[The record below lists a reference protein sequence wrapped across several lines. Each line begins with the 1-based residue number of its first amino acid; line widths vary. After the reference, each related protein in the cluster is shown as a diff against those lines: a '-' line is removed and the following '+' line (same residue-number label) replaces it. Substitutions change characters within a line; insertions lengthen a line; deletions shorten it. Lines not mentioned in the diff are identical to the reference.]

1 MAKRSFGS
9 KMAEFILLYV
19 SRPKTTD
26 IKEYRKYLES
36 LNKSITVKPPVILT
50 DIKSEMFEG
59 MQILVFNNKQKN
71 EQKTIFYL
79 HGGAYIHQPLQAHYF
94 ALQEFATKLD
104 AKIIMPIYFKAPHF
118 SYKDN
123 YHIIVELYK
132 KILSQTPNEKIIF
145 MGDSAGGGFALS
157 LAQYLRNENIAGPKR
172 IVLFSPWLD
181 LNTNNPEIAKYE
193 KDDPML
199 ASWELQVDG
208 EYWANGKENMNN
220 YLVSTIFGS
229 FENFGRISIF
239 VGTREIFYPEVM
251 KLCNILKSNEIDYDL
266 FVGKEQ
272 NHVYVLYPIK
282 EGQDARK
289 KVIKLL
295 SKD

>member
-36 LNKSITVKPPVILT
+36 LNKGITVKPPVILT
-50 DIKSEMFEG
+50 DIKNEMFEG
-59 MQILVFNNKQKN
+59 MQILVFNNKQKTG
-71 EQKTIFYL
+71 QKTILYL

-104 AKIIMPIYFKAPHF
+104 AKIIMPIYFKAPRF

-123 YHIIVELYK
+123 YHIIVDLYK
-132 KILSQTPNEKIIF
+132 KILSQTPSEKIIF
-145 MGDSAGGGFALS
+145 MGDSAGGGFVLS

-220 YLVSTIFGS
+220 YLVSPIFGS
-229 FENFGRISIF
+229 FANLGRISIF

-251 KLCNILKSNEIDYDL
+251 KLCNILKSDEIDYDL

>member
-71 EQKTIFYL
+71 TQKTIFYL

-220 YLVSTIFGS
+220 YLVSPIFGS
-229 FENFGRISIF
+229 FENLGRISIF

>member
-36 LNKSITVKPPVILT
+36 LNKDITVKPPVILT
-50 DIKSEMFEG
+50 DIKNEMFEG
-59 MQILVFNNKQKN
+59 MQILVFNNKQKT
-71 EQKTIFYL
+71 EQKTILYL

-104 AKIIMPIYFKAPHF
+104 AKIIMPIYFKAPRF

-123 YHIIVELYK
+123 YPIIVDLYK
-132 KILSQTPNEKIIF
+132 KILSQTPSEKTIF
-145 MGDSAGGGFALS
+145 MGDSAGGGFVLS
-157 LAQYLRNENIAGPKR
+157 LAQYLRNENIAGPTR

-220 YLVSTIFGS
+220 YLVSPIFGS
-229 FENFGRISIF
+229 FANLGRISIF

-251 KLCNILKSNEIDYDL
+251 KLCNILKSDEIDYDL

>member
-104 AKIIMPIYFKAPHF
+104 AKIIMPIYFKAPRF

-208 EYWANGKENMNN
+208 EYWANGKGNMNN
-220 YLVSTIFGS
+220 YLVSPIFGT
-229 FENFGRISIF
+229 FENLGRISIF

-251 KLCNILKSNEIDYDL
+251 KLCNILKNNEIDYDL

>member
-71 EQKTIFYL
+71 TQKTIFYL

-220 YLVSTIFGS
+220 YLVSPIFGS
-229 FENFGRISIF
+229 FENLGRISNF

>member
-36 LNKSITVKPPVILT
+36 LNKGITVKPPVILT
-50 DIKSEMFEG
+50 DIKNEMFKG
-59 MQILVFNNKQKN
+59 MQILVFNNKQKT
-71 EQKTIFYL
+71 EQKTILYL

-104 AKIIMPIYFKAPHF
+104 AKIIMPIYFKAPRF

-123 YHIIVELYK
+123 YPIIVDLYK
-132 KILSQTPNEKIIF
+132 KILSQTPSEKIIF
-145 MGDSAGGGFALS
+145 MGDSAGGGFVLS
-157 LAQYLRNENIAGPKR
+157 LAQYLRNENIAGPTR

-220 YLVSTIFGS
+220 YLVSPIFGS
-229 FENFGRISIF
+229 FANLGRISIF

-251 KLCNILKSNEIDYDL
+251 KLCNILKSDEIDYDL

>member
-71 EQKTIFYL
+71 TQKTIFYL

-104 AKIIMPIYFKAPHF
+104 AKIIMPIYFKAPRF

-220 YLVSTIFGS
+220 YLVSPIFGT
-229 FENFGRISIF
+229 FENLGRISIF

-251 KLCNILKSNEIDYDL
+251 KLCNILKNNEIDYDL

>member
-104 AKIIMPIYFKAPHF
+104 AKIIMPIYFKAPRF

-123 YHIIVELYK
+123 YHIIVDLYK
-132 KILSQTPNEKIIF
+132 KILSQTPSEKIIF

-220 YLVSTIFGS
+220 YLVSPIFGT
-229 FENFGRISIF
+229 FENLGRISIF

-251 KLCNILKSNEIDYDL
+251 KLCNILKNNEIDYDL

>member
-104 AKIIMPIYFKAPHF
+104 AKIIMPIYFKAPRF

-123 YHIIVELYK
+123 YHIIVDLYK
-132 KILSQTPNEKIIF
+132 KILSQTPSEKIIF
-145 MGDSAGGGFALS
+145 MGDSAGGGFVLS

-220 YLVSTIFGS
+220 YLVSPIFGS
-229 FENFGRISIF
+229 FANLGRISIF

-251 KLCNILKSNEIDYDL
+251 KLCNILNSDEIDYDL

>member
-104 AKIIMPIYFKAPHF
+104 AKIIMPIYFKAPRF

-123 YHIIVELYK
+123 YHIIVDLYK
-132 KILSQTPNEKIIF
+132 KILSQTPSEKIIF
-145 MGDSAGGGFALS
+145 MGDSAGGGFVLS

-220 YLVSTIFGS
+220 YLVSPIFGT
-229 FENFGRISIF
+229 FENLGRISIF

-251 KLCNILKSNEIDYDL
+251 KLCNILENNEIDYDL

>member
-104 AKIIMPIYFKAPHF
+104 AKIIMPIYFKAPRF

-123 YHIIVELYK
+123 YHIIVDLYK
-132 KILSQTPNEKIIF
+132 KILSQTPSEKIIF
-145 MGDSAGGGFALS
+145 MGDSAGGGFVLS

-220 YLVSTIFGS
+220 YLVSPIFGT
-229 FENFGRISIF
+229 FENLGRISIF

-251 KLCNILKSNEIDYDL
+251 KLCNILKNNEIDYDL

>member
-104 AKIIMPIYFKAPHF
+104 AKIIMPIYFKAPRF

-220 YLVSTIFGS
+220 YLVSPIFGT
-229 FENFGRISIF
+229 FENLGRISIF

-251 KLCNILKSNEIDYDL
+251 KLCNILKNNEIDYDL